1 MRVLRFIVNGRSI
14 KPDSSC
20 DFEGLFPGKNDH
32 IQAEFDFS
40 SEWMDSPK
48 VVAFWSMMGVEYPPQ
63 ELDEYDT
70 CMIPIEALKK
80 PAFKIQMIGRQKGV
94 LVSTNRL
101 TIYQR
106 GGKV

>member
-14 KPDSSC
+14 KPAPDC
-20 DFEGLFPGKNDH
+20 DLNGLFPGKNDS
-32 IQAEFDFS
+32 IQAEFEFS
-40 SEWMDSPK
+40 SEWMDIPK

-80 PAFKIQMIGRQKGV
+80 PAFKIQMLGKRKGV
-94 LVSTNRL
+94 IMSTNRL
-101 TIYQR
+101 TIYQK